1 MARPPGAQEVPFPLL
16 SKVLPDLLCLWV
28 GTESEQCPGRSE
40 AGQRPALLLLKPEQ
54 DYLHFNFPNSQGT
67 KIPHTMQH
75 SRKKKEISLCLSHL
89 SNLVTFSSFF
99 PNFREAS
106 FISSSLQSQSCHLAM
121 SVTHHETEW
130 LTCIFPCNIHSTG
143 GKRAGPNL

>member
-54 DYLHFNFPNSQGT
+54 DFLHFNFPTG
-67 KIPHTMQH
+67 
-75 SRKKKEISLCLSHL
+75 LSWTL
-89 SNLVTFSSFF
+89 PSVIRWL
-99 PNFREAS
+99 EAEMTDD
-106 FISSSLQSQSCHLAM
+106 FGATQA
-121 SVTHHETEW
+121 
-130 LTCIFPCNIHSTG
+130 
-143 GKRAGPNL
+143 